1 MPVGGATVDV
11 FETANSEFLKY
22 GDEINRYS
30 CDFHPPK
37 NTLQIGVDAFK
48 KAAIHFKT
56 VNPNCLKN
64 FIGDFNECASIK
76 QCHRRTPLSGPEK
89 CLEFVLENFPSKF
102 DWYRL
107 AEGAAT
113 KAASYT
119 ILGEISLHL
128 GLEWIRV
135 AVEIYEKMADH
146 PSVDHD
152 ARVRLTEPAIAKRAQ
167 ALSIWGSSESDPIL
181 SPKNLSSRFKSIVD
195 ISPEQLRAA
204 AEFPH
209 NAKVHTAL
217 LVTQFVEPLLQNGD
231 LKAQLQDLAEYC
243 AAAQIVRKNY
253 RSRGAIG
260 EK

>member
-1 MPVGGATVDV
+1 MNAHQS
-11 FETANSEFLKY
+11 NS
-22 GDEINRYS
+22 
-30 CDFHPPK
+30 
-37 NTLQIGVDAFK
+37 
-48 KAAIHFKT
+48 AIAD
-56 VNPNCLKN
+56 LL
-64 FIGDFNECASIK
+64 
-76 QCHRRTPLSGPEK
+76 LSGPET
-89 CLEFVLENFPSKF
+89 CLEFVLANFPSKF

-231 LKAQLQDLAEYC
+231 LKAQLQDLEEYC
-243 AAAQIVRKNY
+243 AAAQIVRENY
-253 RSRGAIG
+253 RSRGAID